1 MKSPNG
7 SANRNE
13 SASDRSETAG
23 PEHYG
28 EWDPSLLMS
37 SSRASTE
44 PGSGPQTPDGNK
56 DKAVGHD
63 FPETPTRRAKRKC
76 IQELGDKF
84 LAEKLQREWR
94 AVGSKARAQEPQ
106 PQIKHLVSRTKEGYM
121 VANVRRGCCLC
132 AACARSLSK
141 VCTLF

>member
-1 MKSPNG
+1 
-7 SANRNE
+7 
-13 SASDRSETAG
+13 
-23 PEHYG
+23 
-28 EWDPSLLMS
+28 MS